1 MSYFEIEEHHNL
13 INRDKNVINSHIK
26 NSIHKINEK
35 LIYGDIKNNIINSN
49 NNKLNH
55 DHIILKLK
63 EINGELSS
71 LHNSMKNN
79 ILTGRELNRDRV
91 ILGLR
96 EIGERSESTGSK
108 LTHNNIILKLQEIDE
123 QSEPTQEDKNNIS
136 ESTNTISESTN
147 TKLNQDLFVNKKKK
161 TLNYEK
167 IQQIL
172 EKNDNDDLPNNVNI
186 NVSEKKRGNVLDNFN
201 TKLNIELAKN
211 IMYSKE
217 ILNDQTK
224 TNKVELIL
232 NKVVSSFENLLAN

>member
-1 MSYFEIEEHHNL
+1 MSYFEFEETHKSNTQNNFIESFIKDSIKEINENL
-13 INRDKNVINSHIK
+13 IQD
-26 NSIHKINEK
+26 
-35 LIYGDIKNNIINSN
+35 DIKNNIINSN

-55 DHIILKLK
+55 DDIILKLK
-63 EINGELSS
+63 EINKGLTS
-71 LHNSMKNN
+71 LHHSIKNN
-79 ILTGRELNRDRV
+79 ISTGRELNRDRV

-136 ESTNTISESTN
+136 ESTNT
-147 TKLNQDLFVNKKKK
+147 KLNQDLFVNKKKK

-167 IQQIL
+167 IQKIL

-186 NVSEKKRGNVLDNFN
+186 NVSEKKRGNILDNFN

-211 IMYSKE
+211 IIYSKE

-232 NKVVSSFENLLAN
+232 NKVVSSFENLLVN